1 MLGLR
6 SLRSLRPRR
15 ENQYWTFASNSSAN
29 GPFNTSDFFRV
40 NHYAKRKV
48 ILDHSK
54 KTPDHAA
61 LVTILGEGHYLVHP
75 ENGTAQEVKVS
86 NVARKVSKVNSCPVV
101 NFSMECDGRKWQCE
115 AVQLKDSVLT
125 FASNSSANGPF
136 NTSDFFRVNHYA
148 KRKVILDHSKKTP
161 DHAALVTILGEG
173 HYLVHPANGTAREVK
188 VSNVSRNVSKVNSC
202 PVVSFSMES
211 DGRKWQCEAVQLK
224 DSVLVHSGNVTRE
237 WDIPADVAS
246 SALDDSLLSSA
257 ESGKKEARSPIPAIV
272 HINSSKFRPQLIKM
286 SGNNDDLDSTLV
298 PSANERFIQT
308 IPLKLFSDSND
319 DYCVYFITTLPGCG
333 EYVLEQGASS
343 DQNTVIHL
351 DMEDVAADNLR
362 TLVRTLLEMVE
373 CAIGKHGRQL
383 PNFGQSNVTFALERL
398 LSGQFSSSEE
408 RVEYYIDSVV
418 NYDSPITDI
427 LSKVN
432 NEQDAS
438 QLYDQY
444 CDFIRRV
451 ASNSEC
457 IKCVVMTGRLLFQ
470 IKDFPDPDELGG
482 SYTYLSF
489 KKHKF
494 NRYFAMTEDQFS
506 EECQKLSVSDGI
518 KKALMEAYS
527 VKIDNDVYL
536 RTAPTISFLKRFR
549 KDENADVLESNHFI
563 EHSFLVTLQ
572 SHFHDGD
579 LYNLLSKVKER
590 FEKGEPFLPFE
601 KFSPINEFNPEVF
614 LTFSNML
621 ELRNLSKRGLNM
633 PQESLHDFVRYLCHL
648 SLLWPQKQDNA
659 WSIGIPNVQS
669 YSTLKY
675 EREKALGLLSKIPKI
690 RLLHL
695 TELFKGTDDTSHLK
709 ELCTCFAQRVYEGS
723 TSGSSAHSSGSST
736 PSGSTKSRPN
746 KRKLGS
752 TGDSASPSTM
762 ERYFSKEYARCDENS
777 NFTRDYTR
785 DFDSFQSDS
794 YPDQVAGKFDNSTS
808 DDMMEEDD

>member
-1 MLGLR
+1 
-6 SLRSLRPRR
+6 
-15 ENQYWTFASNSSAN
+15 
-29 GPFNTSDFFRV
+29 
-40 NHYAKRKV
+40 
-48 ILDHSK
+48 
-54 KTPDHAA
+54 
-61 LVTILGEGHYLVHP
+61 
-75 ENGTAQEVKVS
+75 
-86 NVARKVSKVNSCPVV
+86 
-101 NFSMECDGRKWQCE
+101 
-115 AVQLKDSVLT
+115 
-125 FASNSSANGPF
+125 
-136 NTSDFFRVNHYA
+136 
-148 KRKVILDHSKKTP
+148 
-161 DHAALVTILGEG
+161 
-173 HYLVHPANGTAREVK
+173 
-188 VSNVSRNVSKVNSC
+188 
-202 PVVSFSMES
+202 
-211 DGRKWQCEAVQLK
+211 
-224 DSVLVHSGNVTRE
+224 
-237 WDIPADVAS
+237 
-246 SALDDSLLSSA
+246 
-257 ESGKKEARSPIPAIV
+257 
-272 HINSSKFRPQLIKM
+272 M
-286 SGNNDDLDSTLV
+286 SGNSDDLDSTLV

-308 IPLKLFSDSND
+308 IPLKEFSDSND

-333 EYVLEQGASS
+333 KYVLEQGASS

-351 DMEDVAADNLR
+351 DMKDLAAGNLR
-362 TLVRTLLEMVE
+362 TLVRTLLKMVE

-383 PNFGQSNVTFALERL
+383 PDFGQSNVTSALESL
-398 LSGQFSSSEE
+398 LTSKFSSAEE

-418 NYDSPITDI
+418 VAYTAFKKLLRSLKEECGTKFMLLIQNYDSPITDI

-482 SYTYLSF
+482 PHTYISF

-494 NRYFAMTEDQFS
+494 NRYFAMTQDQFS

-518 KKALMEAYS
+518 KRALMGAYS

-536 RTAPTISFLKRFR
+536 RTAPTISFLERFR
-549 KDENADVLESNHFI
+549 KNENADVLESNHFI

-579 LYNLLSKVKER
+579 LYNLLSKVVKR